1 MRILN
6 IFLAA
11 AGALTLAA
19 PAGAA
24 PYRTDN
30 VEAELVSSRAAIA
43 PGETFTVAL
52 RETIRDGWH
61 TYWRN
66 AGDSGEATTINWSL
80 PAGFKA
86 APNEWPAPS
95 IHRSGPITTYVYEHE
110 VFLPMQITAPA
121 DLKSGPVELTA
132 KARWLVCSDVCIPE
146 EGDVSVRIEGATTG
160 RDDPEWGPKLKAV
173 RDSLPKPAGVSASLA
188 KADNGYALTVTGPAI
203 ASARNL
209 VFVPYA
215 NDRIDHAAEQAVAKR
230 ADGATLTLT
239 PSIVGDITKGPLDG
253 VLLFDVNEN
262 GRTTKRAIEIEAPG
276 VGPPAAPDGTGA
288 AAGVGI
294 LAALGLAFLGG
305 LILNVMP
312 CVFPVLSLKALS
324 LARGGS
330 EAEARRHGAM
340 FIAGVMATFLA
351 LAGTLIALQAAGAS
365 VGWGFQL
372 QEPLVVGALA
382 LLFFAIG
389 LNLIG
394 AYEIG
399 GGLQNAGA
407 ALASKSGDAGAF
419 FTGALAVV
427 AATPCTAPF
436 MGAALGFA
444 STQPPVQSL
453 AVFTALGL
461 GFAAPFAALSFFPV
475 LRRWLPKPGPWMSQF
490 KELLA
495 FPMFATAVWL
505 IWVVDQLS
513 GADGVVAALIAFL
526 GLAFGVWAWR
536 AFSGAPPRW
545 TATAVAVALV
555 LFGAWSLRAAPAGAS
570 SRAAGHSIPLA
581 GEAWSPEREAALRAE
596 GKPILVNFTAAWCV
610 TCKVNEKI
618 AFRSAEVAKAFAEYG
633 VTYLEADWTA
643 RDAVIAKT
651 LAAHGRAGV
660 PLYLLYSPGN
670 DAPRILPQ
678 LLTPGL
684 VVNELRQASAKA
696 G

>member
-1 MRILN
+1 MRILS
-6 IFLAA
+6 IVLAA
-11 AGALTLAA
+11 AALALAA
-19 PAGAA
+19 PAAAA
-24 PYRTDN
+24 PLRTDN
-30 VEAELVSSRAAIA
+30 VEAELLSSRAAIA

-52 RETIRDGWH
+52 RQTIRDGWH

-66 AGDSGEATTINWSL
+66 PGDSGEKTTIAWSL
-80 PAGFKA
+80 PTGFNA

-95 IHRSGPITTYVYEHE
+95 IYRAGPITTYVYERE
-110 VFLPMQITAPA
+110 VFLPMQVTAPA
-121 DLKSGPVELTA
+121 DLKPGPVELTA
-132 KARWLVCSDVCIPE
+132 RARWLVCSDVCIPE
-146 EGDVSVRIEGATTG
+146 EGEVSVRIEGAATG

-173 RDSLPKPAGVSASLA
+173 RDGLPKPEGVTASFA
-188 KADNGYALTVTGPAI
+188 KADNGYVLTVAGPPI
-203 ASARNL
+203 VSASDL

-215 NDRIDHAAEQAVAKR
+215 NDRIDHAAEQAVVKR

-239 PSIVGDITKGPLDG
+239 PSIVGDITKGPLAG
-253 VLLFDVNEN
+253 VLLFKVNEN
-262 GRTTKRAIEIEAPG
+262 GRTTARAVEIEAPG
-276 VGPPAAPDGTGA
+276 AGPPDGTAA
-288 AAGVGI
+288 AAGIGI

-340 FIAGVMATFLA
+340 FIAGVMVTFLA
-351 LAGTLIALQAAGAS
+351 LAGVLIALQAAGAS

-407 ALASKSGDAGAF
+407 GLAAKNGDAGAF

-444 STQPPVQSL
+444 ATQPPVQSL
-453 AVFTALGL
+453 AVFAALGL
-461 GFAAPFAALSFFPV
+461 GFAAPFAALSFFPA
-475 LRRWLPKPGPWMSQF
+475 LRAWMPKPGAWMNQF

-495 FPMFATAVWL
+495 FPMFVAAAWLVWVL
-505 IWVVDQLS
+505 GRLG
-513 GADGVVAALIAFL
+513 GADAAFAALAAFI
-526 GLAFGVWAWR
+526 GVAFGVWAWR
-536 AFSGAPPRW
+536 AYSGAPPRW
-545 TATAVAVALV
+545 AATAVAVALV
-555 LFGAWSLRAAPAGAS
+555 LFAAWSLRTTPAQATSAAATL
-570 SRAAGHSIPLA
+570 PLQ
-581 GEAWSPEREAALRAE
+581 GEPWTPEREAALRGE
-596 GKPILVNFTAAWCV
+596 GRVVLVNFTAAWCV
-610 TCKVNEKI
+610 TCKVNERL
-618 AFRSAEVAKAFAEYG
+618 AFRSQDVAQAFKDTNAA
-633 VTYLEADWTA
+633 YLEADWTA
-643 RDAVIAKT
+643 RDAVIAET

-660 PLYLLYSPGN
+660 PLYLLYPAGGG
-670 DAPRILPQ
+670 APRILPQ
-678 LLTPGL
+678 LLTPGI
-684 VVNELRQASAKA
+684 VVNELKQASAKA